1 LDHGL
6 MQGAMPMPL
15 DKCFEEALRSP
26 GPIEELR
33 LLAVRFSAQGE
44 SQGQIIAKF
53 EEVRRQLREASRD
66 LDEDVVMDV
75 MDCLIGWCSPQVRIP
90 FQAGEFREEER

>member
-1 LDHGL
+1 VPVLGRWGCAGGL
-6 MQGAMPMPL
+6 SI
-15 DKCFEEALRSP
+15 SP
-26 GPIEELR
+26 DDP
-33 LLAVRFSAQGE
+33 SQ

-75 MDCLIGWCSPQVRIP
+75 MDCLVGWCSPQVRIP
-90 FQAGEFREEER
+90 FEAGEFREEER